1 MTFGI
6 GVVLDAPPPALLYC
20 NQRHVLFPRQRE
32 PSHAN
37 YAEPCPCGSECLT
50 KRIFEFCSTQATTR
64 KPGWWF
70 SFLPKE
76 SQPLKEEILQSVTL
90 STIQAAR
97 SRIADAIYVS
107 PCQLSNDLSELT
119 GLPMYLKLENLQRTG
134 AFKERG
140 ALNKLLTLTVAE
152 RASGV
157 ITASAGNHAQ
167 GVAFHAAALGI
178 RAQIV
183 MPLATP
189 QIKVEATRGFGAEVI
204 LHGAN
209 YDESCEEALRRQAKD
224 GRIFIH
230 PFDDA
235 EVISGQGTIGLEL
248 LEQVPDLE
256 AVVVP
261 IGGGGL
267 ISGIACALKETNPKI
282 RVIGVEP
289 EKLPSMQRARAAG
302 SPVSIDAKATIAD
315 GIAVR
320 RAGDITLPLVARY
333 VDEIV
338 SVDDDEIASA
348 ILMLLEHEKTLAE
361 GAGAAALAAVLQS
374 KTNLRPLRTV
384 VLVSGGNI
392 DVTLLAKIIERGL
405 VKDGRLLRIRVQL
418 QDRPGALLALTEIL
432 AAARANI
439 VETVHNRSYYGVSL
453 GETVIDVMLETR
465 GAAHITAIAHA
476 LAEAA
481 FRFERIQ

>member
-1 MTFGI
+1 M
-6 GVVLDAPPPALLYC
+6 
-20 NQRHVLFPRQRE
+20 E
-32 PSHAN
+32 
-37 YAEPCPCGSECLT
+37 
-50 KRIFEFCSTQATTR
+50 
-64 KPGWWF
+64 
-70 SFLPKE
+70 
-76 SQPLKEEILQSVTL
+76 SVTL
-90 STIQAAR
+90 GSIQAAR
-97 SRIADAIYVS
+97 TRLRESIYLS
-107 PCQLSNDLSELT
+107 PCQRSSELSDLT
-119 GLPMYLKLENLQRTG
+119 GLPLYLKLENLQRTG

-140 ALNKLLTLTVAE
+140 ALNKLLLLAPAE
-152 RASGV
+152 RERGV

-189 QIKVEATRGFGAEVI
+189 QIKVAATRGFGADVV

-209 YDESCEEALRRQAKD
+209 YDEACEEALRRRD
-224 GRIFIH
+224 SEGRTFIH

-235 EVISGQGTIGLEL
+235 EVIAGQGTIGLEL

-261 IGGGGL
+261 VGGGGL
-267 ISGIACALKETNPKI
+267 IGGIACALKESNPRI

-289 EKLPSMQRARAAG
+289 EKLPSMLRAREAG
-302 SPVSIDAKATIAD
+302 TLVTLSAEATIAD

-320 RAGDITLPLVARY
+320 RAGGLTLPLVSRY

-338 SVDDDEIASA
+338 TVDDEEIASA

-361 GAGAAALAAVLQS
+361 GAGAAALAALLQS
-374 KTNLRPLRTV
+374 KTNLRARRTV

-392 DVTLLAKIIERGL
+392 DVSLLAKIIERGL
-405 VKDGRLLRIRVQL
+405 VKDGRLLRIRVYL
-418 QDRPGALLALTEIL
+418 QDSPGALLALTQIL
-432 AAARANI
+432 ARERANI
-439 VETVHNRSYYGVSL
+439 VETIHNRAYYGVSL
-453 GETVIDVMLETR
+453 GETVIDVTLETR
-465 GAAHITAIAHA
+465 GTSHIAAISHA
-476 LAEAA
+476 LREAA